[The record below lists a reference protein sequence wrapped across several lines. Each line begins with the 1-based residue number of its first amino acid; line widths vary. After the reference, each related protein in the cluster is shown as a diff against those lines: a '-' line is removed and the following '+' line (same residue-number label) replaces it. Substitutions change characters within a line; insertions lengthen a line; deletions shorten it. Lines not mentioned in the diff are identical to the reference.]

1 MNAKQMSRFV
11 QQLVVVPLISFSWV
25 MTAEAVERQKQLYNP
40 SPLPPNGE
48 VSGSLSESDIPT
60 GQGGF
65 AHDYVVELEEGDQ
78 ITIDVT
84 SDSFDTI
91 VSLLTPDGL
100 TIGENDDGPDGT
112 TNSLLFMRIQRSGTY
127 IIRVRAFGAGGGG
140 PFNLKLTRLRP
151 I

>member
-1 MNAKQMSRFV
+1 MKSKPVSRLTRH
-11 QQLVVVPLISFSWV
+11 LVTVPLITLSWV
-25 MTAEAVERQKQLYNP
+25 MTAEAIESQKNLYNP
-40 SPLPPNGE
+40 TRLPPNGE
-48 VSGSLSESDIPT
+48 VSGVLSENDIPT

-65 AHDYVVELEEGDQ
+65 AHDYVVELEAGDQ
-78 ITIDVT
+78 ITVDVT

-127 IIRVRAFGAGGGG
+127 IIRVRAFGAGGTG
-140 PFNLKLTRLRP
+140 PFNLRLTRLRP
-151 I
+151 M

>member
-1 MNAKQMSRFV
+1 MKVKQMSRLV
-11 QQLVVVPLISFSWV
+11 QQLLVVPLVSLSWG
-25 MTAEAVERQKQLYNP
+25 MTAEAIERQKQLYNP
-40 SPLPPNGE
+40 NPLPPSGE
-48 VSGSLSESDIPT
+48 ISGSLSESDIPT

-65 AHDYVVELEEGDQ
+65 AHDYVVQLEEGDQ

-140 PFNLKLTRLRP
+140 PFNLKMTRLRP